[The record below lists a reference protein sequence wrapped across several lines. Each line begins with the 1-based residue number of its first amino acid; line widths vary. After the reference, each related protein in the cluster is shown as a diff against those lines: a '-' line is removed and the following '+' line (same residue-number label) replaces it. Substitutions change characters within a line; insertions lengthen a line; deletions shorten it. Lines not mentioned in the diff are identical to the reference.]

1 MNFNALLSELI
12 EKAIETN
19 LITSDD
25 RAWAINSL
33 LSLLYQNDFTY
44 ENTEEILEHGI
55 GNTFARVLADAGV
68 YKDTPKGRE
77 RFLAFLNAVR

>member
-12 EKAIETN
+12 EKAIETK
-19 LITSDD
+19 LITSDH
-25 RAWAINSL
+25 RARAINSL
-33 LSLLYQNDFTY
+33 LSLFHQNDFTY
-44 ENTEEILEHGI
+44 ENTEEILKHEI